1 MVNNSNK
8 SKRDRICINPSFKGA
23 YKTLIPDL
31 ICNQIT
37 SGDKSIASIFKCSIA
52 LSIIMLVVPQIIY
65 TISLQPDSF
74 AMNLVNQDKLNDP
87 PQNVINDNTAEFTF
101 IYKKSGGISFTNKT
115 ITFDSNT
122 KEIQIINN
130 KVLEKRILPSST
142 IDNLKKVIIDHNFFD
157 AKNNYNS
164 SKNERDS
171 FSYRLTILLGNNSH
185 TVSWSDFS
193 SDVPTGLFA
202 IADEIER
209 VANE

>member
-1 MVNNSNK
+1 LVNNSNK
-8 SKRDRICINPSFKGA
+8 SKLDRICINPSFKGG

-74 AMNLVNQDKLNDP
+74 AMNLVNQDKLNDAT
-87 PQNVINDNTAEFTF
+87 QNVINDNTAEFTF

-122 KEIQIINN
+122 KELQIINN

>member
-8 SKRDRICINPSFKGA
+8 SKRDRICINPSFKGG

-87 PQNVINDNTAEFTF
+87 TQNVINDNTAEFTF

-122 KEIQIINN
+122 KELQIINN

>member
-1 MVNNSNK
+1 
-8 SKRDRICINPSFKGA
+8 
-23 YKTLIPDL
+23 
-31 ICNQIT
+31 
-37 SGDKSIASIFKCSIA
+37 
-52 LSIIMLVVPQIIY
+52 MLVVPQIIY

-87 PQNVINDNTAEFTF
+87 TQNIINDNTAEFTF
-101 IYKKSGGISFTNKT
+101 IYKKSGGIAFTNKT

-122 KEIQIINN
+122 KELQIINN

-164 SKNERDS
+164 TKNERDS

-209 VANE
+209 VAND

>member
-8 SKRDRICINPSFKGA
+8 SKRDRICINPSFKGG

-74 AMNLVNQDKLNDP
+74 AMNLVNQDKLNDAT
-87 PQNVINDNTAEFTF
+87 QNVINDNTAEFTF

-122 KEIQIINN
+122 KELQIINN

>member
-1 MVNNSNK
+1 M
-8 SKRDRICINPSFKGA
+8 
-23 YKTLIPDL
+23 
-31 ICNQIT
+31 
-37 SGDKSIASIFKCSIA
+37 
-52 LSIIMLVVPQIIY
+52 
-65 TISLQPDSF
+65 
-74 AMNLVNQDKLNDP
+74 
-87 PQNVINDNTAEFTF
+87 
-101 IYKKSGGISFTNKT
+101 
-115 ITFDSNT
+115 
-122 KEIQIINN
+122 
-130 KVLEKRILPSST
+130 PSST

-209 VANE
+209 VAND

>member
-1 MVNNSNK
+1 
-8 SKRDRICINPSFKGA
+8 
-23 YKTLIPDL
+23 
-31 ICNQIT
+31 
-37 SGDKSIASIFKCSIA
+37 
-52 LSIIMLVVPQIIY
+52 VPQIIY

-87 PQNVINDNTAEFTF
+87 TQNVINDNTAEFTF

-122 KEIQIINN
+122 KELQITNN

-142 IDNLKKVIIDHNFFD
+142 IDNLKKVITDHNFFD

-209 VANE
+209 VAND